1 MQVRPADTR
10 DAAAIAA
17 ILADVGV
24 TQVAAEPEPLTRQRI
39 RGAIADAEEGRHDV
53 LVAEQGED
61 VIGFVAVN
69 WTHNLRQGVDGLVS
83 DLFVRSDRR
92 GCGAGTA
99 LVETVR
105 HQAAERGCQRLVLYT
120 GRDGEAYARSFYP
133 KLGFDEHPELACFL
147 MPIPPEGM
155 DEA

>member
-1 MQVRPADTR
+1 MSLPVRPADPF

-24 TQVAAEPEPLTRQRI
+24 TQVAAEPEPLTRQRV
-39 RGAIADAEEGRHDV
+39 RRAIEDAGEGPSDV
-53 LVAEQGED
+53 LVAQEGDD
-61 VIGFVAVN
+61 VVGFVAVS

-99 LVETVR
+99 LVERVKR
-105 HQAAERGCQRLVLYT
+105 DAAARGCQRLVLYT
-120 GRDGEAYARSFYP
+120 GRRGEAYARGFYP
-133 KLGFDEHPELACFL
+133 KLGFEEHPELACFL
-147 MPIPPEGM
+147 LPIPPEGL
-155 DEA
+155 A